1 MPIRKKKQP
10 WAIGLK
16 SQEPFALA
24 GIWDRWESNPPGI
37 VLESLGDP
45 DPFRQRHRQ
54 ALRQLVGDVVR
65 RQMDRK
71 EAIAFIGEWV
81 NSNVT
86 PDERARFREMAE
98 SDLLGLHEGNFARLQ
113 VRPSEFAAWQI
124 AWESKELLFPAPEE
138 RYDNSR
144 DVVGF
149 WGRDRAQRVQCVISQ
164 EALDDHFNGDG
175 QNKLDVFRQN
185 RAAIEDIARSKY
197 LSGHVEPDG
206 SVLIRTTDIPH

>member
-1 MPIRKKKQP
+1 M
-10 WAIGLK
+10 AISTRCSTG
-16 SQEPFALA
+16 PVT
-24 GIWDRWESNPPGI
+24 GP
-37 VLESLGDP
+37 SLGDP

-54 ALRQLVGDVVR
+54 ALRQLVGDLVR

-81 NSNVT
+81 NNDVA

-98 SDLLGLHEGNFARLQ
+98 SDLLGLHEGNFARFQ

-124 AWESKELLFPAPEE
+124 EWENKELLFPAREE

-144 DVVGF
+144 DVVAFGA
-149 WGRDRAQRVQCVISQ
+149 RDRAQRVPCVISQ
-164 EALDDHFNGDG
+164 EALDDHSNGDR

-185 RAAIEDIARSKY
+185 HPAIEDIARSKY

-206 SVLIRTTDIPH
+206 SVLIRTKDTLH